1 MRLLTFPHDLSDL
14 RNPQRPTVLLCGAGL
29 SVGTVP
35 GAASLYQDRCEAV
48 EEQLSLSGSI
58 DHGRFSILDPPTR
71 LYAWADAVL
80 EAMSSRGDALPKLK
94 LARALGL
101 LDDPHWWGRSEI
113 AFRGNSPRHRV
124 IARFAKE
131 GLWYSVWSFN
141 WDCILENSMEQVGL
155 PNGQP
160 PFETPWDKDHYAI
173 HVHSEYFPAPSNPR
187 GLVVHKPHGCVRA
200 LREAADAE
208 ERGDATMADQLS
220 YRLMVGQQELTD
232 RSMDLKAKKEDDFFF
247 HQLGSEV
254 STRLN
259 LLLGWSLGEE
269 TMVSQLESCVRY
281 HGTSIAVLDPALSA
295 GHQRICQA
303 ASVQPALVH
312 FKLNFE
318 DCPNRDDLFLW
329 QQALYTLGKLEAQN
343 GGNALV
349 DLEGK
354 KWRSTA
360 GECPR
365 DRFLCSWADEFLPIW
380 TRLCWSA
387 GLVEAPRMRSHL
399 INLERRDEHI
409 PIGYDHVQ
417 RPDLQTAALM
427 LRNIP
432 ALGDGI
438 NAQLPRRTSS

>member
-1 MRLLTFPHDLSDL
+1 MRSMST
-14 RNPQRPTVLLCGAGL
+14 
-29 SVGTVP
+29 
-35 GAASLYQDRCEAV
+35 
-48 EEQLSLSGSI
+48 
-58 DHGRFSILDPPTR
+58 
-71 LYAWADAVL
+71 L
-80 EAMSSRGDALPKLK
+80 EY
-94 LARALGL
+94 
-101 LDDPHWWGRSEI
+101 
-113 AFRGNSPRHRV
+113 F
-124 IARFAKE
+124 
-131 GLWYSVWSFN
+131 
-141 WDCILENSMEQVGL
+141 
-155 PNGQP
+155 
-160 PFETPWDKDHYAI
+160 
-173 HVHSEYFPAPSNPR
+173 FPAPHNAR

-220 YRLMVGQQELTD
+220 YRLMVGRQELTD

-295 GHQRICQA
+295 GHQRMCQA

-365 DRFLCSWADEFLPIW
+365 DRFLCSWADEFLPILETALLERW
-380 TRLCWSA
+380 PGRSTENAQSSYQLGTSGRAHSNRLRPCAAA
-387 GLVEAPRMRSHL
+387 GLADGGIDAQEYPRTG
-399 INLERRDEHI
+399 RRH
-409 PIGYDHVQ
+409 Q
-417 RPDLQTAALM
+417 RA
-427 LRNIP
+427 
-432 ALGDGI
+432 G
-438 NAQLPRRTSS
+438 LPRRTSS